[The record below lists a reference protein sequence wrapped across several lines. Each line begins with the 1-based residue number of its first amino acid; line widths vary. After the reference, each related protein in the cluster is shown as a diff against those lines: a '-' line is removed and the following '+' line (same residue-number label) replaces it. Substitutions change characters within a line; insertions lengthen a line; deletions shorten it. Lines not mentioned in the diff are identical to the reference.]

1 MGTSTVKTSAGV
13 HSQTTITTE
22 KPRQLI
28 YPINSNRSKKNKSFF
43 RRKVSTEAPST
54 ERHKSDVRE
63 SSSSIVN
70 VAVNSKY
77 SKEID
82 EMNNLDYGL
91 MTMSAA
97 GEGNNKTDDEV
108 LSKTTSN
115 SNKDESKKTLSDQ
128 IAEGKY
134 GLIEKELFSKTP
146 KAPGIISYKVNPET
160 PNDND
165 KNFGGLRKDEIWLA
179 EDHLLV
185 LKGGIPNERADDEDW
200 KPIDD
205 YEAPKRPV
213 KIPINP
219 RVPPPFPVQLA
230 DNGPLQFIGNN
241 QFSLVNTFAN
251 ETGLFNNEKGTTKT
265 NSADKTN
272 IFTGYGTVKNFT
284 KDQVHDV
291 IPPPPWLYNNN
302 NKDDLLKQFPFNLPL
317 PNLDPTNKS
326 DEFDEDDPS
335 LFYPPPYSFV
345 YHVNYT
351 NLAPVGPLVPGIIL
365 PPPPNFFS
373 VYHPEQDRKPIKTP
387 IDVLHR
393 IQDNHL
399 KSRLTTSSPLPSTPS
414 PVAVI
419 PLREVVRNSKVSPSQ
434 APKVKSTTLRTT
446 VYTTTP
452 NTVRKAVEKQKFDTT
467 TLKLHPVYVP
477 ASVTTKL
484 YSTTTPKSTVIN
496 NQIYKNND
504 YGSQKHPIYF
514 EYFDARTSNPIKPPY
529 IQSDYESKYT
539 NPSIYSQ
546 TTPTPIYKETIKSK
560 KPKTFYTP
568 QFISTT
574 ISPASI
580 DAKYLYVTAKPEN
593 IYGSVI
599 SSVKPYPSTTEASSQ
614 SISYNSAINVPQK
627 PLILKPVKFDEEI
640 DAIRQTLD
648 YYGGNKYNFPQKKPK
663 VKAIYEFSFE
673 ANQPIKH
680 EENFQPI
687 LSYDQ
692 KTQNYYTNKPEIN
705 YKDISELIKYN
716 NDNNNNKNNFYQ
728 STTESPIQYYRAK
741 QAATLPQ
748 KNNPDPDSTRTT
760 VVFGQKIIRPQNANY
775 YVTNKMPWIERP
787 IYKEISTQQQQQ
799 QHQQQQFQQQQP
811 QKIISYQPSYE
822 ATLPVQADNYRI
834 NNRNIKYRK
843 PAQQQQQQQQQQQHH
858 QQNHQQHHQQQQ
870 QQYGGE
876 IASLV
881 NDTLVNYRYP
891 QRPINPY
898 SEFIDISR
906 LPSQNQPLPQHQP
919 IPHPPP
925 PQYQPY
931 PFFNHR
937 PNQQLQQQ
945 YHHVPLDVIKFNS
958 NFEYPLPQINPES
971 VSITFYN
978 RPVQKVSP
986 NNNYYV
992 TPRN

>member
-1 MGTSTVKTSAGV
+1 MGTSTVKSTAGFLIP
-13 HSQTTITTE
+13 TTTTE

-28 YPINSNRSKKNKSFF
+28 YPINSIRSKKNKGYF
-43 RRKVSTEAPST
+43 RRKVTTEAPVI
-54 ERHKSDVRE
+54 ERKKSDVRE
-63 SSSSIVN
+63 SSSSSSIVN
-70 VAVNSKY
+70 VAVNNKY
-77 SKEID
+77 SKDID

-97 GEGNNKTDDEV
+97 GEGNNKTNDE
-108 LSKTTSN
+108 SN

-146 KAPGIISYKVNPET
+146 KSPGIISYKVNSET

-165 KNFGGLRKDEIWLA
+165 QNFGGLSKDEIWLSV
-179 EDHLLV
+179 DHLLV
-185 LKGGIPNERADDEDW
+185 LKGGITNEKANDEDW

-241 QFSLVNTFAN
+241 QFSLVNTFSN

-265 NSADKTN
+265 NGIDKTN
-272 IFTGYGTVKNFT
+272 IFTGYGSIKNFT
-284 KDQVHDV
+284 KDQIHDV

-302 NKDDLLKQFPFNLPL
+302 KDDILKQFPFNLPL
-317 PNLDPTNKS
+317 PNVDPLNKS
-326 DEFDEDDPS
+326 DEFDEDDPA

-393 IQDNHL
+393 IQDNQL
-399 KSRLTTSSPLPSTPS
+399 KSRLTTSSPLPPPSTSS

-419 PLREVVRNSKVSPSQ
+419 PLREVVRKSKVSPSQ
-434 APKVKSTTLRTT
+434 TPKIKSTTTRTT
-446 VYTTTP
+446 IYTSTTTPP

-484 YSTTTPKSTVIN
+484 YSTTTPKPTVIN

-529 IQSDYESKYT
+529 IQSDYDSKYT
-539 NPSIYSQ
+539 NPSIYTQ
-546 TTPTPIYKETIKSK
+546 TTPTPIYKETIKAK

-580 DAKYLYVTAKPEN
+580 DTKYLYVTAKPEN
-593 IYGSVI
+593 IYVSDI
-599 SSVKPYPSTTEASSQ
+599 SSVKPYPSTTEASS
-614 SISYNSAINVPQK
+614 ISYNSAVPQK
-627 PLILKPVKFDEEI
+627 PLKLKPVKFDEEI

-648 YYGGNKYNFPQKKPK
+648 FYGGNKYNFPQKKPK

-680 EENFQPI
+680 EDNFQPI

-705 YKDISELIKYN
+705 YKDFSELIKYN
-716 NDNNNNKNNFYQ
+716 NDNKNKNSYYQ
-728 STTESPIQYYRAK
+728 STTEIPIQYYRAK
-741 QAATLPQ
+741 QAVSLPQ
-748 KNNPDPDSTRTT
+748 KNSDPDSSTRTT

-775 YVTNKMPWIERP
+775 YVTNKMPWLERP

-799 QHQQQQFQQQQP
+799 QQQQQQLQQQQQFQQQQP

-822 ATLPVQADNYRI
+822 ASLPTQADNYRI

-843 PAQQQQQQQQQQQHH
+843 PVQHQHQQQQQHH
-858 QQNHQQHHQQQQ
+858 QQQ
-870 QQYGGE
+870 QQYGSE

-881 NDTLVNYRYP
+881 NDTLVNYSYP

-906 LPSQNQPLPQHQP
+906 IPPQNQPISHPP
-919 IPHPPP
+919 PPP

-931 PFFNHR
+931 PFFNQR

-978 RPVQKVSP
+978 RPMQKVSP